1 MRRYLILLSLA
12 ALSVTDAHAAPKTD
26 VVVLAN
32 GDHVT
37 GEVKELAQ
45 GKLTYKTDDAGT
57 LYIEWDKIVSL
68 ESQQRLQVKLTSGNW
83 LAGTATATTS
93 PGRLQLTDSHTGS
106 SVILLLNEIVYLH
119 PIDEGKR
126 LALFDGYVTAGYSF
140 TKAYSLQEFAFT
152 GGLST
157 TNEKRRW
164 SVDAATAIT
173 TQDGENDT
181 QRFDVSGQ
189 RRRFLPQ
196 RWFWQATL
204 QFESNDEL
212 GLNLRTSAGG
222 AFGQYLV
229 QSNEHEWAWYA
240 GANLTQE
247 QPVQQPNTHDVE
259 ALFGTQYAYFHYD
272 SPERSAYVDLRLL
285 PSLTDSGRV
294 RATATARCRYE
305 IVKDFFFELSLYGS
319 YDSRPGADAKSHSDY
334 GTETSLGFTF

>member
-1 MRRYLILLSLA
+1 MRRYLLLLTLA
-12 ALSVTDAHAAPKTD
+12 ALFETGAQAAPKTD

-68 ESQQRLQVKLTSGNW
+68 ESRQRLQVKLSSGDW
-83 LAGTATATTS
+83 LVGSASVTTS
-93 PGRLQLTDSHTGS
+93 PRQLQLTDSHTGT
-106 SVILLLNEIVYLH
+106 SVILLLDDIVYLH

-126 LALFDGYVTAGYSF
+126 LDLFDGYVTAGYSL

-164 SVDAATAIT
+164 SVDAATAVT
-173 TQDGENDT
+173 TQDGANDT
-181 QRFDVSGQ
+181 QRFDVTGQ
-189 RRRFLPQ
+189 RRRFLPRQ
-196 RWFWQATL
+196 WFWQATVR
-204 QFESNDEL
+204 FESNDEL
-212 GLNLRTSAGG
+212 GLVLRTSAGA
-222 AFGQYLV
+222 AFGQYLF

-247 QPVQQPNTHDVE
+247 RPIQQPNTHDVE

-272 SPERSAYVDLRLL
+272 TPERTAYVDLQLL
-285 PSLTDSGRV
+285 PSLTDAGRV
-294 RATATARCRYE
+294 RAAATGRCRYE
-305 IVKDFFFELSLYGS
+305 IVKDFFFELSVFAS
-319 YDSRPGADAKSHSDY
+319 YDNRPGADAKSNSDY